1 MSMIQAVKETISL
14 IVSHIVTIQGVTI
27 LACGIVI
34 LVSLLRRMLRDRR
47 PYMLIYSLLVVYIDI
62 MLLLLVPEITNII
75 DFIIRRLK

>member
-1 MSMIQAVKETISL
+1 MSMIQVVKETISL
-14 IVSHIVTIQGVTI
+14 IVSHIVTIQGVII

-34 LVSLLRRMLRDRR
+34 LVSLLHRMLRDRR